1 MKKLEEKLLV
11 VESLIRQKAEEILK
25 NKRDYSDL
33 QLSETETLKL
43 IHELEVHQIEL
54 ELQKEELLHAKNQAE
69 LAAEKYTELY
79 DYSPSGYLT
88 LSKDGTILELNL
100 TGAKMLHKERINL
113 INSQFGFFVSNDTR
127 PIFNDFLEKIF
138 NSETRQSCE
147 ITLSHNSNLHL
158 FVYLSGI
165 VTENKERCIVTV
177 IDISQLKSVQSEL
190 HESEEK
196 YRLIAENTSDGI
208 LVFGADSMITYAS
221 PTYLKLFDKIE
232 GEILNLTPNDIY
244 LLIHPDDRDAIFA
257 NIYKAIESKKQG
269 LVYTYRIIDKKGSY
283 IWREDTAA
291 FKFDGFGNYNGA
303 YIVCRD
309 VTKRKQDELQIKESE
324 KRYRSLINNLD
335 AGIMVHNADGS
346 ILINNAKASQLLGIS
361 EGQLKGQMIS
371 ESSLKCIDE
380 NNELLTTE
388 KYPTNQIINS
398 KKPVKNFIAG
408 VFRPKTN
415 DMIWLLINGFPVL
428 NDKGELNEIVISFVD
443 ITPRIQM
450 EQDIKKAREQAVA
463 ANKAKSEF
471 LANMSHEI
479 RTPLNGIIGFTD
491 LLMKTNLK
499 KDQLEYMNTVKESA
513 KILMEIIN
521 DVLDFSKIEA
531 GKLDLFIEEIDLFAL
546 ANQVIDLF
554 RLQANQKNINL
565 VLTIDKNVPQFVF
578 TDHLRL
584 KQILD
589 NLISNALKFT
599 TFGQIQLD
607 INEIAIAN
615 DANIILRFS
624 VKDTGVGIKT
634 ENQDKIFNSFVQE
647 DNSISRKFGGT
658 GLGLA
663 ITNQLLVLM
672 NSKLELVS
680 KYGDGSNFSF
690 EIKLKKSA
698 GKNHLNCKLI
708 DDINQSKTTKIHTKN
723 KVNILIVEDNKVN
736 MLLAKTLIK
745 KLVPNSAILEAAD
758 GIEAIDTLKKEKAD
772 IILMDVQMP
781 NKNGYEATAEIRQM
795 PEIKDVPIIALTAG
809 IMNGEKEKC
818 IEAGMDDYLS
828 KPIILTDLEEKISKW
843 LKLNDKN
850 T

>member
-11 VESLIRQKAEEILK
+11 VESLIRQKAEELLK
-25 NKRDYSDL
+25 NKKNYSDL

-54 ELQKEELLHAKNQAE
+54 ELQKEELLHAKQQAE

-113 INSQFGFFVSNDTR
+113 INSQFGFFISNDTR
-127 PIFNDFLEKIF
+127 SVFYTFLESIF

-147 ITLSHNSNLHL
+147 VTLSHNSNLHL
-158 FVYLSGI
+158 FVYLSGVI
-165 VTENKERCIVTV
+165 TENKERCIITI
-177 IDISQLKSVQSEL
+177 IDISQLKKIQSEL

-208 LVFGADSMITYAS
+208 LVFGADSMIKYAS
-221 PTYLKLFDKIE
+221 PSYLKLFDKIE
-232 GEILNLTPNDIY
+232 DEILKLSPNDIY
-244 LLIHPDDRDAIFA
+244 LLIHPDDRDAVFD
-257 NIYKAIESKKQG
+257 NIYKAIESKKQS
-269 LVYTYRIIDKKGSY
+269 LVYNYRIIDKKGSY

-291 FKFDGFGNYNGA
+291 FKYDGFGNYNGT

-309 VTKRKQDELQIKESE
+309 ITKRKQDELQIKESE

-335 AGIMVHNADGS
+335 AGIIVHSADGCV
-346 ILINNAKASQLLGIS
+346 LINNAKASELLGLS
-361 EGQLKGQMIS
+361 EDQLKGKMMT
-371 ESSLKCIDE
+371 ESSLKCLDE
-380 NNELLTTE
+380 NNELLPLE
-388 KYPTNQIINS
+388 KYPINQIKDAKQPI
-398 KKPVKNFIAG
+398 KNFVAG
-408 VFRPKTN
+408 VFRLKTN
-415 DMIWLLINGFPVL
+415 NIIWLLINGFPVL
-428 NDKGELNEIVISFVD
+428 NDKGELSEIVISFID
-443 ITPRIQM
+443 ITPRKLM
-450 EQDIKKAREQAVA
+450 ELEIKKAKEQAVA
-463 ANKAKSEF
+463 ANKAKSDF

-531 GKLDLFIEEIDLFAL
+531 EKLDIYIEEVDMFAL

-554 RLQANQKNINL
+554 KLQANQKNIKLILN
-565 VLTIDKNVPQFVF
+565 IDENVPQYVF
-578 TDHLRL
+578 ADHLRL
-584 KQILD
+584 KQILV

-599 TFGQIQLD
+599 AFGQIQLD
-607 INEIAIAN
+607 INEIALAN
-615 DANIILRFS
+615 ENEVLLKFS
-624 VKDTGVGIKT
+624 VKDTGVGIKV
-634 ENQDKIFNSFVQE
+634 ENQEKIFNSFVQE
-647 DNSISRKFGGT
+647 DNSTTRKFGGT

-663 ITNQLLVLM
+663 ISNQLLILM
-672 NSKLELVS
+672 NSKLQLIS
-680 KYGDGSNFSF
+680 KYGDGSNFYF
-690 EIKLKKSA
+690 EIKLKKA
-698 GKNHLNCKLI
+698 TGKNHLNCKLI
-708 DDINQSKTTKIHTKN
+708 DEINESKTTKIHTKN

-736 MLLAKTLIK
+736 MLLAKTLLK
-745 KLVPNSAILEAAD
+745 KLIPNSAIIEASD
-758 GIEAIDTLKKEKAD
+758 GIEAIDKLKKEKAD

-795 PEIKDVPIIALTAG
+795 PEIKDIPIIALTAG

-818 IEAGMDDYLS
+818 IEAGMDDYIS
-828 KPIILTDLEEKISKW
+828 KPIIQSDLEEKISKW
-843 LKLNDKN
+843 LKVE
-850 T
+850 